1 MVNTFSNIG
10 VFLVATLGILYLFA
24 VLMRFML
31 QLARADF
38 YNSIS
43 RGIVKAT
50 NPLLLPLRK
59 VVPGLFGIDMASL
72 ILALL
77 VGLVMILAC
86 GLLAGSGLYNP
97 LSALLWSLI
106 GCIATVIAVVF
117 VGMLISI
124 IFSWIAPH
132 SGHPALMLLRQ
143 LLEPFCAPVRRL
155 IPPLGVIDISPMF
168 VFILL
173 TVADKLLFGLRRWP
187 ICPVCLQSVLAY
199 SRFLIAIG

>member
-1 MVNTFSNIG
+1 MANTFSNIG
-10 VFLVATLGILYLFA
+10 VFLVATLGILFLFV
-24 VLMRFML
+24 VLMRFLL

-38 YNSIS
+38 YNPIS
-43 RGIVKAT
+43 QGIVKIT

-59 VVPGLFGIDMASL
+59 VIPGLFGLDMASL
-72 ILALL
+72 VLALL

-86 GLLAGSGLYNP
+86 GLLAGYGLFNP

-106 GCIATVIAVVF
+106 GCVATVIAVVF

-124 IFSWIAPH
+124 VFSWIAPQ

-143 LLEPFCAPVRRL
+143 LLEPFCAPIRRL
-155 IPPLGVIDISPMF
+155 IPPLGVIDISPIF

-173 TVADKLLFGLRRWP
+173 TVADKLLFGFAQMANMP
-187 ICPVCLQSVLAY
+187 AFVY
-199 SRFLIAIG
+199 SLFWHIPGF